1 MKVHD
6 FNQKLEFSLSAQ
18 QKIDLDLLKRIIVGC
33 VDIQKT
39 GVEMDK
45 TGIDYVATLRRGAK
59 INIDAKTREP
69 GASKF
74 WHHGEP
80 EIALEIWSKYPD
92 ERNAGSI
99 GWTLKED
106 SDVDYILYTFQ
117 PEDSNRFYF
126 LPFQLLRQAFRKNF
140 NPWCETYT
148 KKFQPNAT
156 YKSQAVF
163 VPASVVI
170 AAINKEM
177 TGIAFYQTSV

>member
-18 QKIDLDLLKRIIVGC
+18 QKIDLDLLKRIIFGC
-33 VDIQKT
+33 VSVEKT
-39 GVEMDK
+39 DVELDK

-59 INIDAKTREP
+59 INIDAKTREA
-69 GASKF
+69 GASRY
-74 WHHGEP
+74 WQHGEP
-80 EIALEIWSKYPD
+80 EIALEIWSKVPD
-92 ERNAGSI
+92 ERSDGVV
-99 GWTLKED
+99 GWTLKEN
-106 SDVDYILYTFQ
+106 SDVDYVLYTFQ

-126 LPFQLLRQAFRKNF
+126 LPFQLLRQAFARNFKTWCDTYHRK
-140 NPWCETYT
+140 Y
-148 KKFQPNAT
+148 QPNKT

-177 TGIAFYQTSV
+177 TGTAFYQMSI